1 MACVAISQRAQS
13 DRTGQTG
20 VTRANGGGDDEAR
33 RRRHRRSTGLER
45 KTTAWASA
53 TTKRQSTTR
62 KAVRWSSSG
71 RRSGYVMPTTGR
83 DDQKVETNEIRTLP
97 PPPDGHN
104 VRLDD
109 DQPHG
114 PDPPPCAMRSTP
126 AHLQPPQR
134 SPDS

>member
-1 MACVAISQRAQS
+1 MAVEMTKRVVEDIAGVPVANAKRPPG
-13 DRTGQTG
+13 RG
-20 VTRANGGGDDEAR
+20 R
-33 RRRHRRSTGLER
+33 RRSI
-45 KTTAWASA
+45 KT
-53 TTKRQSTTR
+53 QPR

-109 DQPHG
+109 DQQHG
-114 PDPPPCAMRSTP
+114 PDPPHCAGRSTP
-126 AHLQPPQR
+126 AHLRYPSDRPVPVASCIPR
-134 SPDS
+134 PLL